1 MEQPRTLIPD
11 HITRLED
18 DGVVLASIVED
29 VQVPVLG
36 HRLTNVQNGGHNMGF
51 ESDETLLSS
60 LLKVMLPI
68 DMGYKPRSIGIS
80 PDTIGCCVLK
90 LQI

>member
-11 HITRLED
+11 HVARLED

-51 ESDETLLSS
+51 ESDETFLNYYQ
-60 LLKVMLPI
+60 VF
-68 DMGYKPRSIGIS
+68 
-80 PDTIGCCVLK
+80 
-90 LQI
+90 